1 MFVKTTPNWHN
12 MCCVMSAQ
20 VCRRCAV
27 ALVVAVCLALPA
39 SLAAQRFVFKDYGK
53 DQGLAN
59 LALTCLLQDSQG
71 FLWVGTKAGLFR
83 YDGQRFQEFHPSDP
97 ADRSIKAIHESA
109 GGNR

>member
-1 MFVKTTPNWHN
+1 
-12 MCCVMSAQ
+12 MSAQ

-59 LALTCLLQDSQG
+59 LALTCLLQDS
-71 FLWVGTKAGLFR
+71 FPFVGGDVNRHAKSVP
-83 YDGQRFQEFHPSDP
+83 DGTPPEAWSAVDP
-97 ADRSIKAIHESA
+97 ESIP
-109 GGNR
+109 